1 MFKNIILKMFLV
13 GMQLKDHSRV
23 SKIFFLKNMRP
34 ASVFRNN
41 QSIKSNK
48 MN

>member
-23 SKIFFLKNMRP
+23 SKIFLKICVPQVFLETI
-34 ASVFRNN
+34 N
-41 QSIKSNK
+41 QLNQTR
-48 MN
+48 

>member
-23 SKIFFLKNMRP
+23 SKIFFFKNMRP
-34 ASVFRNN
+34 ASVLETIN
-41 QSIKSNK
+41 QLNQTR
-48 MN
+48 

>member
-23 SKIFFLKNMRP
+23 SKIFFKKICVP
-34 ASVFRNN
+34 QVFLETIN
-41 QSIKSNK
+41 QLNQTR
-48 MN
+48 